1 MLRVRFTSEDLLRVT
16 FAREPAPLMEL
27 GLALAALQRCDLPPV
42 FGRWQQTL
50 RRALPQGARPLLELV
65 PPSGRGPM
73 FLDPLSRG
81 LDDGLDQVLS
91 APAGFVRSELGR
103 VCAAGRCPE
112 TGWVHDLASQDR
124 DTWRVLATALRAA
137 YDSLLA
143 ASWGGVQSAFDAER
157 AWRTRLLADQGIRIA
172 LAGLVPGARWRGTTL
187 EFNWP
192 EDADVALQGHGVVLL
207 PSTVW
212 SRWPMLAVRPEEAA
226 VLVYPAVSPLPLLD
240 EPIGT
245 NPLAALLGST
255 RAAALAL
262 LTRQRTTT
270 DLATELSIAKSSA
283 SEHTKALRAAR
294 LITTERSGKA
304 VWHSCT
310 PLGLDLLAG
319 ASGRARH
326 RDHSLI
332 RTQYAP

>member
-1 MLRVRFTSEDLLRVT
+1 MLRVRFTTEDLLRVT

-27 GLALAALQRCDLPPV
+27 GLALAALQRSDLPPA
-42 FGRWQQTL
+42 FGRWQQAL
-50 RRALPQGARPLLELV
+50 RRTFPRGARPLLELV
-65 PPSGRGPM
+65 PPSGRGPL

-91 APAGFVRSELGR
+91 APAGFVRSELVR
-103 VCAAGRCPE
+103 VRAAYRHPV
-112 TGWVHDLASQDR
+112 TGWVHGLAGQDR
-124 DTWRVLATALRAA
+124 DAWRVLTEALCTA

-143 ASWGGVQSAFDAER
+143 SSWSGVQSAFDAER
-157 AWRTRLLADQGIRIA
+157 AWRTRLLADQGIRTT

-192 EDADVALQGHGVVLL
+192 EEAEFALDGRGLVLL
-207 PSTVW
+207 PSMVW
-212 SRWPMLAVRPEEAA
+212 SRWPMLAVRPEAA
-226 VLVYPAVSPLPLLD
+226 AILVYPAVSPLPLLD
-240 EPIGT
+240 EPVGT
-245 NPLAALLGST
+245 APLAALLGST
-255 RAAALAL
+255 RAAALTL

-283 SEHTKALRAAR
+283 SEHAKALRAAR

-304 VWHSCT
+304 VRHSCT

-319 ASGRARH
+319 GGGPVTA
-326 RDHSLI
+326 
-332 RTQYAP
+332 